1 VKVVLKALGCRLN
14 EAELEQWA
22 RDFRRQGHTIITEP
36 EDADIIVL
44 NSCAVT
50 LEAGKK
56 SRKLL
61 NRLYRSNPEA
71 HLVVTGCYASLNQA
85 DVAATLGVDLVV
97 SNAEKDQLAAIVSE
111 KFAIKMMPLIAMEP
125 EQTSL
130 FIRGRHRAFIKIQ
143 DGCRYRCTYC
153 IVTVARGEERSRSEA
168 EIITEINDFHQ
179 QGLQEVVLT
188 GVHVGGYGSDLKSS
202 LYQLVT
208 HILAETDIP
217 RIRFASVEPWDLPP
231 SFFTLFENTRLMP
244 HMHLPIQSGVDS
256 VMRRMSR
263 RCKTAEFTTLVQQV
277 RQVVPHFNV
286 TTDIIVGFPGETE
299 VEWQQTLEYVESVGF
314 GHLHVFSFSPREGT
328 KAAGLANPIAKPV
341 KKQRSIEMRALGD
354 RLRQDFYERHIGTT
368 ANVLWERAQKKDAGQ
383 FLVSGYSPNY
393 LKAQVVVPSAE
404 YYENTIEAIT
414 FSHYISDS
422 VALSGK
428 LKNRKQAC

>member
-1 VKVVLKALGCRLN
+1 
-14 EAELEQWA
+14 
-22 RDFRRQGHTIITEP
+22 
-36 EDADIIVL
+36 
-44 NSCAVT
+44 
-50 LEAGKK
+50 
-56 SRKLL
+56 
-61 NRLYRSNPEA
+61 A
-71 HLVVTGCYASLNQA
+71 HLVVTGCYASLNQD

-97 SNAEKDQLAAIVSE
+97 SNAEKDQLAAIVSD
-111 KFAIKMMPLIAMEP
+111 KFAIKTMPLIAMEP

-153 IVTVARGEERSRSEA
+153 IVTVARGEERSRSKV
-168 EIITEINDFHQ
+168 EIINEINDLYQ

-188 GVHVGGYGSDLKSS
+188 GVHVGGYGSDLNSS

-231 SFFTLFENTRLMP
+231 SFFALFENPRLMP

-256 VMRRMSR
+256 VLRRMSR
-263 RCKTAEFTTLVQQV
+263 RCKTAEFTTLVQQI

-299 VEWQQTLEYVESVGF
+299 AEWQQTLEYVESVGF
-314 GHLHVFSFSPREGT
+314 GHLHVFPFSPRKGT
-328 KAAGLANPIAKPV
+328 KAASLANPIAKPI
-341 KKQRSIEMRALGD
+341 KKQRSVEMRALGD
-354 RLRQDFYERHIGTT
+354 RLRQTFYEQHIGTT
-368 ANVLWERAQKKDAGQ
+368 ADVLWERVQKNDVGQ

-393 LKAQVVVPSAE
+393 LKVQVVVPSVD
-404 YYENTIEAIT
+404 YENTIEAIT
-414 FSHYISDS
+414 FSHYINDS
-422 VALSGK
+422 VALSGTVNYSP
-428 LKNRKQAC
+428 LKGRACKSSVD